1 MAEEATGAPATAA
14 ATGEPAAAAP
24 VDGSALLHPS
34 ASDAPAA
41 APAEAPAEAPKEA
54 EAKDEDKSADK
65 PAGAPEEYKDFAMP
79 EGVELD
85 AEALEKFTPVA
96 KELNLDQDQAQKLV
110 DFYAAERTKLEQGV
124 FDNWQKTQTEWQETV
139 KSDEE
144 VGGAEMEEKLGIAN
158 KALEKFGGE
167 KLSEALLATGAG
179 NHVEVVRFAY
189 RVGKAMSEDTIG
201 TNSAAPKNELDRAKL
216 LFPNQN

>member
-1 MAEEATGAPATAA
+1 MAEQAIGAVAEAPAQ
-14 ATGEPAAAAP
+14 GEPAAAPIAS
-24 VDGSALLHPS
+24 DTLLHPS
-34 ASDAPAA
+34 ASDAPATP
-41 APAEAPAEAPKEA
+41 PAEAPAEAPKA

-65 PAGAPEEYKDFAMP
+65 PAGAPEAYSEFTMP

-85 AEALEKFTPVA
+85 KAALEQFSPVA
-96 KELNLDQDQAQKLV
+96 KELNLDQAQAQKLV
-110 DFYAAERTKLEQGV
+110 DFYAAERTKLEQAT
-124 FDNWQKTQTEWQETV
+124 FDTWAKTQTEWQETV

-144 VGGAEMEEKLGIAN
+144 VGGAEMSEKLGIAN

-201 TNSAAPKNELDRAKL
+201 QHAAAPATELDRAKL